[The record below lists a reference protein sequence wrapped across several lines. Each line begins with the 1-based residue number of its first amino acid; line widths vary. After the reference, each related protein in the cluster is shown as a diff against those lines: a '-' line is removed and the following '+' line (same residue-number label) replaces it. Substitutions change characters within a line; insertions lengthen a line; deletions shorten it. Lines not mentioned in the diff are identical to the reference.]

1 MIAEQDKKKIRSIS
15 EKFHATRV
23 LLFGSSVDPDRQ
35 SADIDLAVEG
45 VPPAQFY
52 AYYGELIF
60 ALSKPVDVIDLAG
73 DSKFKQMILREGQLL
88 YG

>member
-1 MIAEQDKKKIRSIS
+1 MIAEQDKKVIRSIS

-23 LLFGSSVDPDRQ
+23 LLFGSSIDPVRQ

-52 AYYGELIF
+52 TYYGELIF

-73 DSKFKQMILREGQLL
+73 DSKFKQMILQEGQLL